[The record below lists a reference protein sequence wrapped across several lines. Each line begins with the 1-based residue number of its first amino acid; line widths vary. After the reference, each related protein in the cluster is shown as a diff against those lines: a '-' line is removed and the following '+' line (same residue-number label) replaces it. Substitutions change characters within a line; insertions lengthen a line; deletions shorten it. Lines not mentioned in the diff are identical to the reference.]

1 MHTIRVWDLPT
12 RIFHW
17 SLATT
22 VVAMVVTAKV
32 GGNWMEWH
40 VRIGHVVLALLVFRL
55 LWGVLGGHWSRFTS
69 FLYGPSSV
77 LRYLRGQA
85 PAQHQVGHS
94 PLGALSVFAVL
105 GVLLLQVTTGLMSDD
120 EISFAGPL
128 TRFVSGDTV
137 GAATSFHKDVGQWLV
152 LALVLLHVVAI
163 LVYQFGK
170 RHNLVGPM
178 VGGDKTLA
186 EMHPSSNDGIAHRML
201 ALVLAGLS
209 GAGAWAVYGLG
220 FP

>member
-1 MHTIRVWDLPT
+1 M
-12 RIFHW
+12 
-17 SLATT
+17 
-22 VVAMVVTAKV
+22 
-32 GGNWMEWH
+32 
-40 VRIGHVVLALLVFRL
+40 
-55 LWGVLGGHWSRFTS
+55 
-69 FLYGPSSV
+69 
-77 LRYLRGQA
+77 LRYLRGEA
-85 PAQHQVGHS
+85 PAHHLVGHS

-152 LALVLLHVVAI
+152 LGLVLLHVAAI
-163 LVYQFGK
+163 LVYQFVK

-178 VGGDKTLA
+178 VGGDKTVTA
-186 EMHPSSNDGIAHRML
+186 AQPSSSDGIPHRLL
-201 ALVLAGLS
+201 ALLLAGLS